1 MFSKE
6 LQQHLLAL
14 KLAQQCR
21 SMVSNPKAK
30 KMEVSLSD
38 LRKDIDALLE
48 VRNKLG
54 DLKNDHLDVVLK

>member
-1 MFSKE
+1 
-6 LQQHLLAL
+6 
-14 KLAQQCR
+14 
-21 SMVSNPKAK
+21 
-30 KMEVSLSD
+30 MEISLSD